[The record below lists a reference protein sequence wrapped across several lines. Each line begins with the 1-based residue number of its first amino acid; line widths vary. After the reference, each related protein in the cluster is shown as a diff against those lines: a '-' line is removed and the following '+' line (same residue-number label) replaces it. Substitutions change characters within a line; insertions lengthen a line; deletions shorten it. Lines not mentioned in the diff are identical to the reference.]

1 MIRLRRLLT
10 WTILLVAAPALPGL
24 AQPDGE
30 KAAAFYEAAFDE
42 IVSRSPMWE
51 DQLGIHEHND
61 RWDDLSDPYAE
72 ETLRILRRQLSEL
85 EHTVD
90 YDGLGPGD
98 RLSYELFING
108 VNNRILALEWRYH
121 TYPVEQMYG
130 WQSRV
135 PAHLISYHKVASVA
149 DAEAYIKRLERVD
162 TLFEQVIVQLRVRA
176 ERGVIAPQFVFDHVV
191 SDCRNVMTGAPFEE
205 GDDSALRKDFIKKVS
220 QLDLDD
226 DARLELIAR
235 ADRALNGTVRTAYQ
249 GLIEYVEWLQP
260 QASTDDGAWKF
271 PDGEAYYRYRLGLM
285 TTTRLSPD
293 EVHRLGLREV
303 DRIHDE
309 MRAIMR
315 ATEFEGELPAFFEF
329 MRTDPQFYYP
339 EGEEGREAYLTEAT
353 RIIDDMRGRLN
364 VLFGVMPEAQMEV
377 RAVEPFREKS
387 AGKAF
392 YQRPAPDGSRPG
404 VYYANLYRMSD
415 MPRYQMRAL
424 AYHEGI
430 PGHHMQIAIAQE
442 LEGVP
447 TFRKHAR
454 YTAYTEGWALY
465 SELVP
470 RELGLYDDPYS
481 DFGRLAMELWRA
493 CRLVVDTGMHDRRWT
508 REQAIEYLLENTPNP
523 EGDAVK
529 AIERYIVMPGQAT
542 AYKVGMIRIV
552 ELRAE
557 AQEALGERFDI
568 REFHDVVLENGPLPL
583 DVLERIVGEWIAE
596 KQAQPTAAP

>member
-1 MIRLRRLLT
+1 MVMSWTVLL
-10 WTILLVAAPALPGL
+10 LAAPGL
-24 AQPDGE
+24 AQPESE

-42 IVSRSPMWE
+42 ILARSPMWQ
-51 DQLGIHEHND
+51 DRLGIHEHND
-61 RWDDLSDPYAE
+61 RWDDLSDAYAE
-72 ETLRILRRQLSEL
+72 GTLRILRRQLSEL
-85 EHTVD
+85 EHSID
-90 YDGLGPGD
+90 YDRLDPD
-98 RLSYELFING
+98 SQLSYELFVNN

-135 PAHLISYHKVASVA
+135 PAHLISYHEVASVA
-149 DAEAYIKRLERVD
+149 DAEAYIRRLERVD
-162 TLFEQVIVQLRVRA
+162 TLFEQVIEQLKIRA
-176 ERGVIAPQFVFDHVV
+176 ERGVIAPHFVFDHVV
-191 SDCRNVMTGAPFEE
+191 SDCRNVITGAPFEDGE
-205 GDDSALRKDFIKKVS
+205 DSTLRKDFIKKVS
-220 QLDLDD
+220 KLDIDEETRS
-226 DARLELIAR
+226 RLIER
-235 ADRALNGTVRTAYQ
+235 ADRALGGTVRKAYQ
-249 GLIEYVEWLQP
+249 ALVEYVQWLQP

-271 PDGEAYYRYRLGLM
+271 PDGEAYYRYRLGVM
-285 TTTRLSPD
+285 TTTGLSAD

-315 ATEFEGELPAFFEF
+315 ATEFAGDLPEFFEF
-329 MRTDPQFYYP
+329 MRVDPQFYYP
-339 EGEEGREAYLTEAT
+339 EGEEGREAYLAEAK
-353 RIIDDMRGRLN
+353 RIIDDMRGRLDQ
-364 VLFGVMPEAQMEV
+364 LFGVTPKAQMEV

-415 MPRYQMRAL
+415 MPTYQMRAL

-430 PGHHMQIAIAQE
+430 PGHHMQIAISQE
-442 LEGVP
+442 LEGIP
-447 TFRKHAR
+447 RFRKHAR

-470 RELGLYDDPYS
+470 RELGLYSDPYS

-493 CRLVVDTGMHDRRWT
+493 CRLVVDTGIHDRRWT

-552 ELRAE
+552 ELRAM
-557 AQEALGERFDI
+557 AQEALAGRFDI
-568 REFHDVVLENGPLPL
+568 REFHDVVLQNGPVPL
-583 DVLERIVGEWIAE
+583 DVLERVVEEWVAAKLE
-596 KQAQPTAAP
+596 APPAAP